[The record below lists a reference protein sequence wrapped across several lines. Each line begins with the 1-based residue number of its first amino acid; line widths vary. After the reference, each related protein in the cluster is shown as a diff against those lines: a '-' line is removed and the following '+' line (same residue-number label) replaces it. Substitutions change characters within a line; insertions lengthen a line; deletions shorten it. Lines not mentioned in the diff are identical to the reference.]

1 MKAKMPELVRTL
13 IVDDAEKIRFVLT
26 ETLQGMGY
34 VVETASS
41 GEEALECLRN
51 THYDLSI
58 LDLRLGGRVDG
69 LRVLEAIKWRWP
81 NTATIILTGHGSL
94 DSAMAAIREG
104 IDAYMLKP
112 VRVQEIRQT
121 VQEALERQKRAGQN
135 PVPDE
140 SSNIV
145 TRGAF
150 TADVMGRRV
159 TLNGEPLELTTC
171 EYELLVY
178 MMHNAHRVIS
188 PQELVQVVRQY
199 ECDHLQEARDVIKWY
214 IYRLRRKVEPKP
226 TRPRH
231 ILNVRGVGYTLKE

>member
-1 MKAKMPELVRTL
+1 MPDAIRTL
-13 IVDDAEKIRFVLT
+13 IVDDDEKIRFVLT
-26 ETLQGMGY
+26 ETLQSMGHS
-34 VVETASS
+34 VTPASS
-41 GEEALECLRN
+41 GEDALEQLRN
-51 THYDLSI
+51 THFDMAI

-81 NTATIILTGHGSL
+81 NTVTIILTGHGSL

-112 VRVQEIRQT
+112 VRVQEIRET
-121 VQEALERQKRAGQN
+121 VQEALERRKRVAQARQ
-135 PVPDE
+135 E
-140 SSNIV
+140 EQASNLLI
-145 TRGAF
+145 RGSF
-150 TADVMGRRV
+150 TADTVGRRV
-159 TLNGEPLELTTC
+159 AMNGEPLELTTC

-214 IYRLRRKVEPKP
+214 VYRLRRKVEPNP

-231 ILNVRGVGYTLKE
+231 ILNVRGVGYTFKE

>member
-1 MKAKMPELVRTL
+1 MPEIVRTL
-13 IVDDAEKIRFVLT
+13 IVDDDEKIRFVLT
-26 ETLQGMGY
+26 ETLQGMGH

-121 VQEALERQKRAGQN
+121 VQEALERQKRASQSL
-135 PVPDE
+135 VQDE

-145 TRGAF
+145 ARGAF

-214 IYRLRRKVEPKP
+214 IYRLRRKVEPNP

-231 ILNVRGVGYTLKE
+231 ILNVRGVGYTFKE

>member
-1 MKAKMPELVRTL
+1 MPDAVRTL
-13 IVDDAEKIRFVLT
+13 IVDDDEKIRFVLT
-26 ETLQGMGY
+26 ESLQTMGHS
-34 VVETASS
+34 VTTAAS
-41 GEEALECLRN
+41 GEDALDCLRN
-51 THYDLSI
+51 THFDLAI

-81 NTATIILTGHGSL
+81 NTVTIILTGHGSL

-112 VRVQEIRQT
+112 VRVQEIRDT
-121 VQEALERQKRAGQN
+121 VQEALERKKRMAQARQEEQS
-135 PVPDE
+135 P
-140 SSNIV
+140 SLLL
-145 TRGAF
+145 RGAF
-150 TADVMGRRV
+150 AADTVGRRV
-159 TLNGEPLELTTC
+159 TINGELLELTTC

-178 MMHNAHRVIS
+178 MMQNAHRVIS

-214 IYRLRRKVEPKP
+214 VYRLRRKVEPNP

-231 ILNVRGVGYTLKE
+231 ILNVRGVGYTFKE